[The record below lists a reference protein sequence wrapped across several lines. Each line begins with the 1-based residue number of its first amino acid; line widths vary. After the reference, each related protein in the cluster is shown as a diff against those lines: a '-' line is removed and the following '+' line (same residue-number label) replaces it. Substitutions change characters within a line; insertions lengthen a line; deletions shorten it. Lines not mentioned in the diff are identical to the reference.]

1 MKTLITGGCGFLGSN
16 LAADGLQKGEQVV
29 VADALFRK
37 GGESNLEW
45 LKAQAGAGQFVFEH
59 LDLADAP
66 AVDKLFAEHGPFDFI
81 CHVGGQVAMTTSLS
95 DPRRDL
101 LTNIVG
107 TFNVL
112 EAMRQYSPEGFLA
125 YSSTNKVYGDLEHL
139 LYSETDTRYTLP
151 DYPRG
156 LDESV
161 PLDFST
167 PYGCSKG
174 AADQYV
180 RDWSRV
186 YGLKTVVF
194 RHSSIYGGRQFASFD
209 QGWVGWFC
217 QKALEQKVAI
227 ERGESPKVFTIS
239 GTGKQVRDVLHAEDL
254 VLLYRKSY
262 ENQNQAAGE
271 IFNIG
276 GGVDNSLSLLELLT
290 LLSSLIGVPQ
300 LAFSKVPRRQSDQD
314 FFVADVCKAKRLL
327 QWTPSVSAQSG
338 IQRMLEWI
346 SSRESNTT
354 LS

>member
-16 LAADGLQKGEQVV
+16 LASDSLRRGEQVV
-29 VADALFRK
+29 VADALLRK
-37 GGESNLEW
+37 GGEQNLRW
-45 LKAQAGAGQFVFEH
+45 LQDQAAPGQLTFEQ
-59 LDLADAP
+59 LDLAEAP
-66 AVDKLFAEHGPFDFI
+66 AVDRLFAEYGPFDFI
-81 CHVGGQVAMTTSLS
+81 AHVGGQVAMTTSLTE
-95 DPRRDL
+95 PRRDL
-101 LTNIVG
+101 LTNIMG

-112 EAMRQYSPEGFLA
+112 EAMREHSPGGFLA

-139 LYSETDTRYTLP
+139 QYGETEMRFTLP

-156 LDESV
+156 LDESL

-186 YGLKTVVF
+186 YGLQTVVF

-217 QKALEQKVAI
+217 QKAFEQKTSLDAG
-227 ERGESPKVFTIS
+227 RSPEVFTIS

-254 VLLYRKSY
+254 IALYRKAF
-262 ENQNQAAGE
+262 ENRNRAAGE

-276 GGVDNSLSLLELLT
+276 GGIENSLSLLELLA
-290 LLSSLIGVPQ
+290 LLASLTGMPQ
-300 LAFSKVPRRQSDQD
+300 LEFSKIPRRQSDQD
-314 FFVADVCKAKRLL
+314 FFVADIDKAARLLDWRPQVSSEAGIRRML
-327 QWTPSVSAQSG
+327 QWTAEM
-338 IQRMLEWI
+338 I
-346 SSRESNTT
+346 
-354 LS
+354 